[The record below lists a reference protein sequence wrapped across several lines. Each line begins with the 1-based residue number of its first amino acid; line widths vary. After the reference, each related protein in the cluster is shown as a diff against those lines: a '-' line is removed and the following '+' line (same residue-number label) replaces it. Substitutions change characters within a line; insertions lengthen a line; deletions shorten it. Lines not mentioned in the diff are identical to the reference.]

1 MAALLRIGARFLYL
15 KVPKASVLDGQSGR
29 RVEGIERVM
38 TATVEAPRAIPASA
52 HRGDLKNFIGGEW
65 VPATTTDY
73 LDVPNPATEEL
84 LARVPLSGAADV
96 DAAARAARRVYEDW
110 SELSVPERAGYLFKF
125 REALLD
131 CRDELIRLVTTENGK
146 IYSDAAGEVRRGIE
160 VVDFACGM
168 PTLMM
173 GTNLDQ
179 VSKGIDSELV
189 RFPVGVV
196 AGITPF
202 NFPFMVPL
210 WMLPIAIGCGNTF
223 ILKPSERT
231 PLSAIRMVELLHEV
245 GLPKGVVNIV
255 HGTVDAVQGIL
266 AHPEID
272 AVSFVGS
279 ASVAKIV
286 YEGAAKHGKR
296 VQALGGAK
304 NHMIV
309 MPDAVVEP
317 SVSAIGESAFG
328 NAGQRCLAGSV
339 MTVVGA
345 AADTVLPRL
354 VEHADGLKLGFGLE
368 EGVDMGPVIRPDS
381 RERILGYVHRGVEA
395 GATVLRDGRDGT
407 PERGFFVGPTIVE
420 IDPDAELARDELF
433 GPVLSVLRADDVD
446 QALDLMRT
454 TNAYGNAG
462 SIFTSSG
469 KAAREFKRRSSAGML
484 GVNIG
489 VAAPM
494 AFFPFS
500 GRRNSFFGDL
510 HVTGRDGVEFYTTKK
525 VVTTRWF

>member
-1 MAALLRIGARFLYL
+1 
-15 KVPKASVLDGQSGR
+15 
-29 RVEGIERVM
+29 M
-38 TATVEAPRAIPASA
+38 TATIGATREIPASA

-65 VPATTTDY
+65 VAAQTSEY
-73 LDVPNPATEEL
+73 LDVPNPASEEL
-84 LARVPLSGAADV
+84 LARVPLSTAADV
-96 DAAARAARRVYEDW
+96 DAAVKAARRAFEDW
-110 SELSVPERAGYLFKF
+110 SELAVPERANYMFLF
-125 REALLD
+125 REALND
-131 CRDELIRLVTTENGK
+131 YRDELTRLCTTENGK
-146 IYSDAAGEVRRGIE
+146 VYSDSAGEVRRGIE

-179 VSKGIDSELV
+179 ISKGIDSELV
-189 RFPVGVV
+189 RFPVGVC

-210 WMLPIAIGCGNTF
+210 WMYPLAIAAGNTF

-231 PLSAIRMVELLHEV
+231 PLTSVRTIEILTEI
-245 GLPKGVVNIV
+245 GLPPGVINIV
-255 HGTVDAVQGIL
+255 HGGAEAVTELCSNPGV
-266 AHPEID
+266 D

-279 ASVAKIV
+279 AKVAKIV
-286 YEGAAKHGKR
+286 YETAAKHGKR

-304 NHMIV
+304 NHIIV
-309 MPDAVVEP
+309 MPDAVLEP
-317 SVSAIGESAFG
+317 SIANITESAFG

-339 MTVVGA
+339 MTVVGKA
-345 AADTVLPRL
+345 GDEFLPRF
-354 VEHADGLKLGFGLE
+354 VENADHLRMGFGLD
-368 EGVDMGPVIRPDS
+368 EGVDLGPVIRDES
-381 RERILGYVHRGVEA
+381 RQRILAYVERGVSD
-395 GATVLRDGRDGT
+395 GARILRDGRSGT
-407 PERGFFVGPTIVE
+407 PSKGYFLGPTILE
-420 IDPDAELARDELF
+420 IDPEAEMARDELF
-433 GPVLSVLRADDVD
+433 GPVLSVLKADSVD
-446 QALDLMRT
+446 TALVLMRT
-454 TNAYGNAG
+454 TNEYGNAG

>member
-1 MAALLRIGARFLYL
+1 
-15 KVPKASVLDGQSGR
+15 
-29 RVEGIERVM
+29 M
-38 TATVEAPRAIPASA
+38 TASTPTRDIPASA
-52 HRGDLKNFIGGEW
+52 NRGDLQNFIGGEW
-65 VPATTTDY
+65 VTSQAGDY
-73 LDVPNPATEEL
+73 LDVPNPASEEV
-84 LARVPLSGAADV
+84 LARVPMSTAADV
-96 DAAARAARRVYEDW
+96 DAAARAARRAFEDW
-110 SELSVPERAGYLFKF
+110 SELSVPERAGYMFRF

-131 CRDELIRLVTTENGK
+131 NREELTRLVTTENGK

-160 VVDFACGM
+160 VVDFSCGM

-189 RFPVGVV
+189 RFPVGVC

-210 WMLPIAIGCGNTF
+210 WMYPIALAAGNTF

-231 PLSAIRMVELLHEV
+231 PLSAVRTIELLMEV
-245 GLPKGVVNIV
+245 GLPKGVINIV
-255 HGTVDAVQGIL
+255 HGGQDAVHGL
-266 AHPEID
+266 LTHPEVD

-279 ASVAKIV
+279 AKVARIV
-286 YEGAAKHGKR
+286 YETAAQHGKR

-304 NHMIV
+304 NHIIV
-309 MPDAVVEP
+309 MPDAVLEP
-317 SVSAIGESAFG
+317 SVENITESAFG

-339 MTVVGA
+339 MTVVGKA
-345 AADTVLPRL
+345 RDEFLPRF
-354 VEHADGLKLGFGLE
+354 VDRADRIQMGFGLD
-368 EGVDMGPVIRPDS
+368 EGVDLGPVIRPDS
-381 RERILGYVHRGVEA
+381 KQRILGYVERGLASGEA
-395 GATVLRDGRDGT
+395 KLLRDGRNGG
-407 PERGFFVGPTIVE
+407 PSKGYFIGPTIAE
-420 IDPDAELARDELF
+420 IDPDAEMARDELF
-433 GPVLSVLRADDVD
+433 GPVLSVLKADDVET
-446 QALDLMRT
+446 ALELMRT
-454 TNAYGNAG
+454 TNEYGNAG

-510 HVTGRDGVEFYTTKK
+510 HVTGRDGVDFYTSKK

>member
-1 MAALLRIGARFLYL
+1 
-15 KVPKASVLDGQSGR
+15 
-29 RVEGIERVM
+29 M
-38 TATVEAPRAIPASA
+38 TATIDAVREIPASA
-52 HRGDLKNFIGGEW
+52 RRGELKNFIGGEW
-65 VPATTTDY
+65 VAAQTSEY
-73 LDVPNPATEEL
+73 LDVPNPATEEV
-84 LARVPLSGAADV
+84 LARVPMSSAADV
-96 DAAARAARRVYEDW
+96 DAAVKAARSAFVDW
-110 SELSVPERAGYLFKF
+110 SELAVPERANYMFLF
-125 REALLD
+125 REALND
-131 CRDELIRLVTTENGK
+131 YREELTRLCTTENGK
-146 IYSDAAGEVRRGIE
+146 VYSDSAGEVRRGIE

-179 VSKGIDSELV
+179 ISKGIDSEMV
-189 RFPVGVV
+189 RFPVGVC

-210 WMLPIAIGCGNTF
+210 WMYPIALAAGNTF

-231 PLSAIRMVELLHEV
+231 PLSSVRMIEILAEI
-245 GLPKGVVNIV
+245 GLPPGVINIV
-255 HGTVDAVQGIL
+255 HGGADAVTEL
-266 AHPEID
+266 CSHPGID

-279 ASVAKIV
+279 AKVAKIV
-286 YEGAAKHGKR
+286 YETSAKHGKR

-304 NHMIV
+304 NHIIV
-309 MPDAVVEP
+309 MPDAVLEP
-317 SVSAIGESAFG
+317 SIANITESAFG

-339 MTVVGA
+339 MTVVGTA
-345 AADTVLPRL
+345 RDEFLPRF
-354 VEHADGLKLGFGLE
+354 VENADHLRMGFGLDE
-368 EGVDMGPVIRPDS
+368 DVDLGPVIREDS
-381 RERILGYVHRGVEA
+381 RRRILGYVERGVSD
-395 GATVLRDGRDGT
+395 GARVLRDGRDGT
-407 PERGFFVGPTIVE
+407 PAKGYFLGPTILEV
-420 IDPDAELARDELF
+420 DPAAEMARDELF
-433 GPVLSVLRADDVD
+433 GPVLSVLKADSVEA
-446 QALDLMRT
+446 ALELMRT
-454 TNAYGNAG
+454 TNEYGNAG

-525 VVTTRWF
+525 MITTRWF

>member
-1 MAALLRIGARFLYL
+1 
-15 KVPKASVLDGQSGR
+15 
-29 RVEGIERVM
+29 M
-38 TATVEAPRAIPASA
+38 TATATPTREVPASA
-52 HRGDLKNFIGGEW
+52 HRGELKNFIGGQW
-65 VPATTTDY
+65 VAATTDQF

-84 LARVPLSGAADV
+84 LARVPLSTAADV
-96 DAAARAARRVYEDW
+96 DAAARAARRAYEDW
-110 SELSVPERAGYLFKF
+110 SELAVPERANYMFRF

-131 CRDELIRLVTTENGK
+131 NREELIRLVTTENGK
-146 IYSDAAGEVRRGIE
+146 IYGDAAGEVRRGIE

-179 VSKGIDSELV
+179 ISRGIDSELV
-189 RFPVGVV
+189 RFPVGVC

-210 WMLPIAIGCGNTF
+210 WMHPIAIAAGNTF
-223 ILKPSERT
+223 VLKPSERT
-231 PLSAIRMVELLHEV
+231 PLSAVRVAELYTEI
-245 GLPKGVVNIV
+245 GLPPGVFNIV
-255 HGTVDAVQGIL
+255 HGAADVVNGLLT
-266 AHPEID
+266 HPEVD

-279 ASVAKIV
+279 ARVARHV
-286 YEGAAKHGKR
+286 YETAAKHGKR

-304 NHMIV
+304 NHIIV
-309 MPDAVVEP
+309 MPDAVLEP
-317 SVSAIGESAFG
+317 SVENITESAFG

-339 MTVVGA
+339 MTVVGKA
-345 AADTVLPRL
+345 KDEFLPRF
-354 VEHADGLKLGFGLE
+354 VDRADRLQMGFGLD
-368 EGVDMGPVIRPDS
+368 EGVDLGPVIREDS
-381 RERILGYVHRGVEA
+381 RQRILGYVERGVSSGEA
-395 GATVLRDGRDGT
+395 RLLRDGRDGT
-407 PERGFFVGPTIVE
+407 PSRGFFIGATIVE
-420 IDPDAELARDELF
+420 IDPNAEMARDELF
-433 GPVLSVLRADDVD
+433 GPVLSVLKADDVD

-454 TNAYGNAG
+454 TNDYGNAG

-525 VVTTRWF
+525 MVTTRWF

>member
-1 MAALLRIGARFLYL
+1 
-15 KVPKASVLDGQSGR
+15 
-29 RVEGIERVM
+29 M
-38 TATVEAPRAIPASA
+38 TATIGAAREIPASA
-52 HRGDLKNFIGGEW
+52 YRGDLKNFIGGAW
-65 VPATTTDY
+65 VAAQTSEF
-73 LDVPNPATEEL
+73 LEVPNPASEEL
-84 LARVPLSGAADV
+84 LARVPLSTAADV
-96 DAAARAARRVYEDW
+96 DAAVKAARRAFEDW
-110 SELSVPERAGYLFKF
+110 SELAVPERANYMFLF
-125 REALLD
+125 REALND
-131 CRDELIRLVTTENGK
+131 YRDELTRLCTTENGK
-146 IYSDAAGEVRRGIE
+146 VYSDSAGEVRRGIE

-179 VSKGIDSELV
+179 ISKGIDSELV
-189 RFPVGVV
+189 RFPVGVC

-210 WMLPIAIGCGNTF
+210 WMYPLALAAGNTF

-231 PLSAIRMVELLHEV
+231 PLTAVRTIEILTEI
-245 GLPKGVVNIV
+245 GLPPGVINIV
-255 HGTVDAVQGIL
+255 HGAAEAVTELCSNPGV
-266 AHPEID
+266 D

-279 ASVAKIV
+279 ARVAKIV
-286 YEGAAKHGKR
+286 YETAAKHGKR

-304 NHMIV
+304 NHIIV

-317 SVSAIGESAFG
+317 SIANITESAFG

-339 MTVVGA
+339 MTVVGKA
-345 AADTVLPRL
+345 RDEFLPRF
-354 VEHADGLKLGFGLE
+354 VENADHLRMGFGLD
-368 EGVDMGPVIRPDS
+368 EGVDLGPVIRDES
-381 RERILGYVHRGVEA
+381 RQRILGYLERGVA
-395 GATVLRDGRDGT
+395 DGARLLRDGRSGT
-407 PERGFFVGPTIVE
+407 PSKGYFLGPTILE
-420 IDPDAELARDELF
+420 IDPAAEMARDELF
-433 GPVLSVLRADDVD
+433 GPVLSVLTADSVET
-446 QALDLMRT
+446 ALELMRT
-454 TNAYGNAG
+454 TNEYGNAG

-469 KAAREFKRRSSAGML
+469 KAARAFKRRSSAGML

>member
-1 MAALLRIGARFLYL
+1 
-15 KVPKASVLDGQSGR
+15 
-29 RVEGIERVM
+29 M
-38 TATVEAPRAIPASA
+38 TATIGAAREIPASA
-52 HRGDLKNFIGGEW
+52 YRGDLKNFIGGAW
-65 VPATTTDY
+65 VAAQTSEF
-73 LDVPNPATEEL
+73 LEVPNPASEEL
-84 LARVPLSGAADV
+84 LARVPLSTAADV
-96 DAAARAARRVYEDW
+96 DAAVKAARRAFEDW
-110 SELSVPERAGYLFKF
+110 SELAVPERANYMFLF
-125 REALLD
+125 REALND
-131 CRDELIRLVTTENGK
+131 YRDELTRLCTTENGK
-146 IYSDAAGEVRRGIE
+146 VYSDSAGEVRRGIE

-179 VSKGIDSELV
+179 ISKGIDSELV
-189 RFPVGVV
+189 RFPVGVC

-210 WMLPIAIGCGNTF
+210 WMYPLALAAGNTF

-231 PLSAIRMVELLHEV
+231 PLTAVRTIEILTEI
-245 GLPKGVVNIV
+245 GLPPGVINIV
-255 HGTVDAVQGIL
+255 HGAAEAVTELCSNPGV
-266 AHPEID
+266 D

-279 ASVAKIV
+279 ARVAKIV
-286 YEGAAKHGKR
+286 YETAAKHGKR

-304 NHMIV
+304 NHIIV

-317 SVSAIGESAFG
+317 SIANITESAFG

-339 MTVVGA
+339 MTVVGKA
-345 AADTVLPRL
+345 RDEFLPRF
-354 VEHADGLKLGFGLE
+354 VENADHLRMGFGLD
-368 EGVDMGPVIRPDS
+368 EGVDLGPVIRDES
-381 RERILGYVHRGVEA
+381 RQRILGYVERGVA
-395 GATVLRDGRDGT
+395 DGARLLRDGRSGT
-407 PERGFFVGPTIVE
+407 PSKGYFLGPTILE
-420 IDPDAELARDELF
+420 IDPAAEMARDELF
-433 GPVLSVLRADDVD
+433 GPVLSVLTADSVET
-446 QALDLMRT
+446 ALELMRT
-454 TNAYGNAG
+454 TNEYGNAG

>member
-1 MAALLRIGARFLYL
+1 
-15 KVPKASVLDGQSGR
+15 
-29 RVEGIERVM
+29 M
-38 TATVEAPRAIPASA
+38 TAIIEPQAERGIPRSA
-52 HRGDLKNFIGGEW
+52 YRGDLRNFIGGAW
-65 VPATTTDY
+65 VPAQTTEF

-96 DAAARAARRVYEDW
+96 DAAARAARSAYADW
-110 SELSVPERAGYLFKF
+110 SELSVPERSNYMFRY

-131 CRDELIRLVTTENGK
+131 NRDELIRLVTTENGK

-179 VSKGIDSELV
+179 ISKGIDSELV
-189 RFPVGVV
+189 RFSVGVC

-210 WMLPIAIGCGNTF
+210 WMYPIAIAAGNTF

-231 PLSAIRMVELLHEV
+231 PLSAIRQAEILTEI
-245 GLPKGVVNIV
+245 GLPAGVFNIV
-255 HGTVDAVQGIL
+255 HGGTDAVNGL
-266 AHPEID
+266 LEHAEVD
-272 AVSFVGS
+272 SVSFVGS
-279 ASVAKIV
+279 ARVAKHV
-286 YEGAAKHGKR
+286 YETAARHGKR

-304 NHMIV
+304 NHIIV
-309 MPDAVVEP
+309 MPDAVLEP
-317 SVSAIGESAFG
+317 SVENITESAFG

-339 MTVVGA
+339 MTVVGKA
-345 AADTVLPRL
+345 KDEFLPRFI
-354 VEHADGLKLGFGLE
+354 ERADRIHMGFGLD
-368 EGVDMGPVIRPDS
+368 EGVELGPVIRDDS
-381 RERILGYVHRGVEA
+381 RQKILGYVERGLQDGEA
-395 GATVLRDGRDGT
+395 RMLRDGRDGI
-407 PERGFFVGPTIVE
+407 PSKGYFIGPTIVE
-420 IDPDAELARDELF
+420 VDPAAEMARDELF
-433 GPVLSVLRADDVD
+433 GPVLSVLKADDVD
-446 QALDLMRT
+446 VALELMRT
-454 TNAYGNAG
+454 TNDYGNAG

-525 VVTTRWF
+525 MVTTRWF

>member
-1 MAALLRIGARFLYL
+1 
-15 KVPKASVLDGQSGR
+15 
-29 RVEGIERVM
+29 M
-38 TATVEAPRAIPASA
+38 TATIGAAREIPASA
-52 HRGDLKNFIGGEW
+52 HRGDLKNFIGGQW
-65 VPATTTDY
+65 VAAQTSEY

-84 LARVPLSGAADV
+84 LARIPLSTAADV
-96 DAAARAARRVYEDW
+96 DAAVKAARRAFEDW
-110 SELSVPERAGYLFKF
+110 SELAVPERANYMFLF
-125 REALLD
+125 REALND
-131 CRDELIRLVTTENGK
+131 YRDELTRLCTTENGK
-146 IYSDAAGEVRRGIE
+146 VYSDSAGEVRRGIE

-179 VSKGIDSELV
+179 ISKGIDSELV
-189 RFPVGVV
+189 RFPVGVC

-210 WMLPIAIGCGNTF
+210 WMYPLAIAAGNTF

-231 PLSAIRMVELLHEV
+231 PLSSVRMVEILAEI
-245 GLPKGVVNIV
+245 GLPPGVINIV
-255 HGTVDAVQGIL
+255 HGGADAVTELCSNPGV
-266 AHPEID
+266 D

-279 ASVAKIV
+279 AKVAKIV
-286 YEGAAKHGKR
+286 YETAAKHGKR

-304 NHMIV
+304 NHIIV

-317 SVSAIGESAFG
+317 SIANITESAFG

-339 MTVVGA
+339 MTVVGTA
-345 AADTVLPRL
+345 GDEFLPRF
-354 VEHADGLKLGFGLE
+354 VDNADHLRMGFGLD
-368 EGVDMGPVIRPDS
+368 EGVDLGPVIRDDS
-381 RERILGYVHRGVEA
+381 RQRILGYVERGIA
-395 GATVLRDGRDGT
+395 DGARVLRDGRSGT
-407 PERGFFVGPTIVE
+407 PAKGYFLGPTILE
-420 IDPDAELARDELF
+420 IDPAAEMAHDELF
-433 GPVLSVLRADDVD
+433 GPVLSVLKADSVET
-446 QALDLMRT
+446 ALELMRT
-454 TNAYGNAG
+454 TNEYGNAG

-525 VVTTRWF
+525 MVTTRWF

>member
-1 MAALLRIGARFLYL
+1 
-15 KVPKASVLDGQSGR
+15 
-29 RVEGIERVM
+29 M
-38 TATVEAPRAIPASA
+38 TATIGAAREIPASA
-52 HRGDLKNFIGGEW
+52 YRGDLKNFIGGAW
-65 VPATTTDY
+65 VAAQTSEF
-73 LDVPNPATEEL
+73 LEVPNPASEEL
-84 LARVPLSGAADV
+84 LARVPLSTAADV
-96 DAAARAARRVYEDW
+96 DAAVKAARRAFEDW
-110 SELSVPERAGYLFKF
+110 SELAVPERANYMFLF
-125 REALLD
+125 REALND
-131 CRDELIRLVTTENGK
+131 YRDELTRLCTTENGK
-146 IYSDAAGEVRRGIE
+146 VYSDSAGEVRRGIE

-179 VSKGIDSELV
+179 ISKGIDSELV
-189 RFPVGVV
+189 RFPVGVC

-210 WMLPIAIGCGNTF
+210 WMYPLALAAGNTF

-231 PLSAIRMVELLHEV
+231 PLTAVRTIEILTEI
-245 GLPKGVVNIV
+245 GLPPGVINIV
-255 HGTVDAVQGIL
+255 HGAAEAVTELCSNPGV
-266 AHPEID
+266 D

-279 ASVAKIV
+279 ARVAKIV
-286 YEGAAKHGKR
+286 YETAAKHGKR

-304 NHMIV
+304 NHIIV

-317 SVSAIGESAFG
+317 SIANITESAFG

-339 MTVVGA
+339 MTVVGKA
-345 AADTVLPRL
+345 RDEFLPRF
-354 VEHADGLKLGFGLE
+354 VENADHLRMGFGLD
-368 EGVDMGPVIRPDS
+368 EGVDLGPVIRDES
-381 RERILGYVHRGVEA
+381 RQRILGYLERGVA
-395 GATVLRDGRDGT
+395 DGARLLRDGRSGT
-407 PERGFFVGPTIVE
+407 PSKGYFLGPTILE
-420 IDPDAELARDELF
+420 IDPAAEMARDELF
-433 GPVLSVLRADDVD
+433 GPVLSVLTADSVET
-446 QALDLMRT
+446 ALELMRT
-454 TNAYGNAG
+454 TNEYGNAG

>member
-1 MAALLRIGARFLYL
+1 
-15 KVPKASVLDGQSGR
+15 
-29 RVEGIERVM
+29 M
-38 TATVEAPRAIPASA
+38 TATLGTTREIPASA
-52 HRGDLKNFIGGEW
+52 QRGDLKNYIGGEW
-65 VPATTTDY
+65 VAARTDQY

-96 DAAARAARRVYEDW
+96 DAAARAARRAFEDW
-110 SELSVPERAGYLFKF
+110 SEVPVPERAAYMFRF

-131 CRDELIRLVTTENGK
+131 SREELIRLCTTENGK

-179 VSKGIDSELV
+179 ISRGIDSELV
-189 RFPVGVV
+189 RFPVGVA

-210 WMLPIAIGCGNTF
+210 WMYPLAIAAGNTF

-231 PLSAIRMVELLHEV
+231 PLSAVRMAELLAEA
-245 GLPKGVVNIV
+245 GLPKGVFNIV
-255 HGTVDAVQGIL
+255 HGAAEAVTEL
-266 AHPEID
+266 CSHPEID

-279 ASVAKIV
+279 ARVAKIV
-286 YEGAAKHGKR
+286 YETAARHGKR

-304 NHMIV
+304 NHIIV
-309 MPDAVVEP
+309 MPDAVLEP
-317 SVSAIGESAFG
+317 SIENITESAFG

-339 MTVVGA
+339 MTVVGT
-345 AADTVLPRL
+345 AADEFLPRF
-354 VEHADGLKLGFGLE
+354 VERADRIKMGFGLDE
-368 EGVDMGPVIRPDS
+368 DVDLGPVIRPDS
-381 RERILGYVHRGVEA
+381 KERILGYVERGLTD
-395 GATVLRDGRDGT
+395 GARMLRDGRDGT
-407 PERGFFVGPTIVE
+407 PSTGYFVGPTIVE
-420 IDPDAELARDELF
+420 IDPQAEMARDELF
-433 GPVLSVLRADDVD
+433 GPVLSVLKADDVD
-446 QALDLMRT
+446 GALDLMRT
-454 TNAYGNAG
+454 TNRYGNAG

-484 GVNIG
+484 GVNVG

-525 VVTTRWF
+525 MVTTRWF

>member
-1 MAALLRIGARFLYL
+1 
-15 KVPKASVLDGQSGR
+15 
-29 RVEGIERVM
+29 M
-38 TATVEAPRAIPASA
+38 TATIGATREIPASA

-65 VPATTTDY
+65 VPAQTSEY
-73 LDVPNPATEEL
+73 LDVPNPASEEL
-84 LARVPLSGAADV
+84 LARVPLSTAADV
-96 DAAARAARRVYEDW
+96 DAAVKAARRAFEDW
-110 SELSVPERAGYLFKF
+110 SELAVPERANYMFLF
-125 REALLD
+125 REALND
-131 CRDELIRLVTTENGK
+131 YRDELTRLCTTENGK
-146 IYSDAAGEVRRGIE
+146 VYSDSAGEVRRGIE

-189 RFPVGVV
+189 RFPVGVC

-210 WMLPIAIGCGNTF
+210 WMYPLALAAGNTF

-231 PLSAIRMVELLHEV
+231 PLSSVRTIEILTEI
-245 GLPKGVVNIV
+245 GLPPGVINIV
-255 HGTVDAVQGIL
+255 HGGAEAVTELCSNPGV
-266 AHPEID
+266 D

-279 ASVAKIV
+279 AKVAKIV
-286 YEGAAKHGKR
+286 YETAAKHGKR

-304 NHMIV
+304 NHIIV
-309 MPDAVVEP
+309 MPDAVLEP
-317 SVSAIGESAFG
+317 SIANITESAFG

-339 MTVVGA
+339 MTVVGKA
-345 AADTVLPRL
+345 RDEFLPRF
-354 VEHADGLKLGFGLE
+354 VENADHLRMGFGLD
-368 EGVDMGPVIRPDS
+368 EGVDLGPVIRDES
-381 RERILGYVHRGVEA
+381 RQRILGYVERGVSD
-395 GATVLRDGRDGT
+395 GARILRDGRSGT
-407 PERGFFVGPTIVE
+407 PSKGYFLGPTILE
-420 IDPDAELARDELF
+420 IDPEAEMAHDELF
-433 GPVLSVLRADDVD
+433 GPVLSVLNADSIDA
-446 QALDLMRT
+446 ALALMRT
-454 TNAYGNAG
+454 TNEYGNAG

>member
-1 MAALLRIGARFLYL
+1 MTTTLE
-15 KVPKASVLDGQSGR
+15 PETR
-29 RVEGIERVM
+29 RGV
-38 TATVEAPRAIPASA
+38 PASA
-52 HRGDLKNFIGGEW
+52 YRGDLKNFVGGEW
-65 VPATTTDY
+65 VTPQTTQY

-84 LARVPLSGAADV
+84 LARVPLSTADDV
-96 DAAARAARRVYEDW
+96 DAAVRAARRAYEDW
-110 SELSVPERAGYLFKF
+110 SEVAVPERATYMFRF
-125 REALLD
+125 REAVLD
-131 CRDELIRLVTTENGK
+131 NREELIRLVTTENGK
-146 IYSDAAGEVRRGIE
+146 IYADAAGEVRRGIE
-160 VVDFACGM
+160 VIDFACGM

-179 VSKGIDSELV
+179 ISRGIDSELV
-189 RFPVGVV
+189 RFPVGVC

-210 WMLPIAIGCGNTF
+210 WMIPLAIAAGNTF
-223 ILKPSERT
+223 IHKPSERT
-231 PLSAIRMVELLHEV
+231 PLSAIRIGELLDEA
-245 GLPKGVVNIV
+245 GLPKGVFNIV
-255 HGTVDAVQGIL
+255 HGAADAVNGL
-266 AHPEID
+266 LEHAEVD

-279 ASVAKIV
+279 ARVAKHV
-286 YEGAAKHGKR
+286 YETAARHGKR

-304 NHMIV
+304 NHIIV
-309 MPDAVVEP
+309 MPDAVLEP
-317 SVSAIGESAFG
+317 SIENITESAFG

-339 MTVVGA
+339 LTVVGRA
-345 AADTVLPRL
+345 QDEFLPRF
-354 VEHADGLKLGFGLE
+354 VDRADHLRMGFGLD
-368 EGVDMGPVIRPDS
+368 EGVELGPVIRPDS
-381 RERILGYVHRGVEA
+381 KQRILGYVEKGVGNGE
-395 GATVLRDGRDGT
+395 VRILRDGREGV
-407 PERGFFVGPTIVE
+407 PEKGFFIGPTIVE
-420 IDPDAELARDELF
+420 VDPDAELASTELF
-433 GPVLSVLRADDVD
+433 GPVLSVLKADSVD
-446 QALDLMRT
+446 EALELMRT

-525 VVTTRWF
+525 MVTTRWF